1 MKKTRFA
8 SCVCFLLGLMMVLS
22 ACSGNGGSATPGD
35 AFQKKTYA
43 GSHRIVLS
51 GSGATLDGKAIE
63 EFDYTWHCDPSA
75 AHEDVKDAPA
85 EYYTGEKP
93 ETDAA
98 VYIDHE
104 LYYYPELPE
113 SGFQKVKY
121 DGEDEWAYYY
131 TDGVHNDYIFA
142 TLPCLRNTFPSDMM
156 HSPEEAAKNKV
167 LHITQPGIYVLEGTW
182 NGQIRVDLSSEEDT
196 FTDENAKVTI
206 VLDGVDINCTVAPGI
221 LFSSAY
227 ECDNRWESRE
237 SWSSDADISNT
248 GVSVIVAD
256 RTENNVRGTNVFR
269 MLKTKYKDEN
279 STDAVKEQK
288 KMRKIDAAFYSCVS
302 MKIDG
307 EEEGS
312 GKLTVTSG
320 FEGMDSELHLEIL
333 GGNIVIESQDD
344 GMNVNENHVSVIK
357 FSGGNVTL
365 NAAQGEEGDGVDSN
379 GYIVLNG
386 GSVSVNGV
394 VPPDSALDSED
405 GVYYRSGSVVIDGQQ
420 QSYEADSVFRE
431 TGGMGGGKEFGRPQ
445 NMPDFTQNFDIKSF
459 KEQVAA
465 LDDNATLEDVLS
477 ILGISGDMRGFPG
490 DNGQMPPDMPNQQNG
505 RP

>member
-1 MKKTRFA
+1 
-8 SCVCFLLGLMMVLS
+8 
-22 ACSGNGGSATPGD
+22 
-35 AFQKKTYA
+35 
-43 GSHRIVLS
+43 
-51 GSGATLDGKAIE
+51 
-63 EFDYTWHCDPSA
+63 
-75 AHEDVKDAPA
+75 
-85 EYYTGEKP
+85 
-93 ETDAA
+93 
-98 VYIDHE
+98 
-104 LYYYPELPE
+104 
-113 SGFQKVKY
+113 
-121 DGEDEWAYYY
+121 
-131 TDGVHNDYIFA
+131 
-142 TLPCLRNTFPSDMM
+142 
-156 HSPEEAAKNKV
+156 
-167 LHITQPGIYVLEGTW
+167 
-182 NGQIRVDLSSEEDT
+182 
-196 FTDENAKVTI
+196 
-206 VLDGVDINCTVAPGI
+206 
-221 LFSSAY
+221 
-227 ECDNRWESRE
+227 
-237 SWSSDADISNT
+237 
-248 GVSVIVAD
+248 
-256 RTENNVRGTNVFR
+256 

-405 GVYYRSGSVVIDGQQ
+405 VVYYRSGSVVIDGQQ
-420 QSYEADSVFRE
+420 QSYESDSVFRE
-431 TGGMGGGKEFGRPQ
+431 TGGMGGGKEFGRSQ
-445 NMPDFTQNFDIKSF
+445 NTPDFAQDFDIKSF